1 MKKIF
6 LISTLIF
13 ISLVACKK
21 KSEIVNMVNSYGIK
35 IAEYNCTNQKIRS
48 LDYSSGLKNGAWY
61 KTDEFINLSS
71 DKGEI
76 KREDAPNVI
85 YHLESLCSN

>member
-1 MKKIF
+1 MKRIF
-6 LISTLIF
+6 LISILFF

-48 LDYSSGLKNGAWY
+48 LDYYSGLKDGTWY

-71 DKGEI
+71 DKGVI
-76 KREDAPNVI
+76 KKEDAPNVI
-85 YHLESLCSN
+85 YYL

>member
-35 IAEYNCTNQKIRS
+35 IAEYNCSKQKIRS
-48 LDYSSGLKNGAWY
+48 LDYSSGLKNEIWY

-85 YHLESLCSN
+85 FYLESLCSN

>member
-1 MKKIF
+1 MKKLVI
-6 LISTLIF
+6 LSTLIL

-35 IAEYNCTNQKIRS
+35 IAEYNCRNQKIRS
-48 LDYSSGLKNGAWY
+48 LDYSSGLKKGIWY
-61 KTDEFINLSS
+61 KTYEFIDLTS

-76 KREDAPNVI
+76 KKEDAPNII
-85 YHLESLCSN
+85 YYLKSLCSN

>member
-6 LISTLIF
+6 LLSTLIF
-13 ISLVACKK
+13 LSLVACKK

-35 IAEYNCTNQKIRS
+35 IAEYNCTNRKIRS
-48 LDYSSGLKNGAWY
+48 LDYSSGLKKEIWY
-61 KTDEFINLSS
+61 ETDEFINLSS

-76 KREDAPNVI
+76 KKVDAPNVI
-85 YHLESLCSN
+85 YYLESLCSN